1 MTTFCRL
8 AEQMAKGIGA
18 ALGGGLAGITEQL
31 DEYGRQLDEEEAAS
45 GADSGDKKDFFA
57 SRSEKMQAAME
68 KDLLEDDPG
77 DLAGWFAR

>member
-1 MTTFCRL
+1 
-8 AEQMAKGIGA
+8 MAKGIGA

-45 GADSGDKKDFFA
+45 GADSRDKKDFFA

-68 KDLLEDDPG
+68 KDLLEDDAG
-77 DLAGWFAR
+77 DLSGWFSR